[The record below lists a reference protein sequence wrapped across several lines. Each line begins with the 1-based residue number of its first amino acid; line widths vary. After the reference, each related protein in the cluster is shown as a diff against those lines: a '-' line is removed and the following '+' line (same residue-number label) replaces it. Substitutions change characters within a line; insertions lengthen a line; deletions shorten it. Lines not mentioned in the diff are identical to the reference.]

1 MRAMNHIL
9 FRFMRLL
16 SLPALWLVML
26 TLLWGTP
33 VSAQDQTAQLSV
45 KKQYQVSREST
56 VELQNKYGKIQVLT
70 WDKDSVAMEID
81 LKLTESSASKLRKLK
96 EDISI
101 DFTRTSNYIIAKT
114 KFKSES
120 GRIASELK
128 SVSHTLSGSN
138 KHVEINYTVYIPA
151 YLNLVLINK
160 FGDIYMD
167 DLNGQVDIELS
178 NGALN
183 ASKLSGVSNIN
194 LNFANGMIKTLG
206 SSTLK
211 LAYSDITLGD
221 AGQLDLTSKSSQLN
235 ADSVNVLKINS
246 RRDKLRFHRVEYLY
260 GNSTFSQVWIYD
272 FLRESDVY
280 MKYGKLTIEH
290 VIPKFS
296 KIYVESE
303 FTDISIYFEKESS
316 FEFDIMYHVKAEL
329 SFPQEQVV
337 SKESFDGKE
346 HYTRTGT
353 WGSGIAAGQ
362 LTIDALQKCFIKLS
376 IK

>member
-45 KKQYQVSREST
+45 KKQYPVSREST
-56 VELQNKYGKIQVLT
+56 VEVQNKYGKIQVLT

-151 YLNLVLINK
+151 YLDLVLINK

-167 DLNGQVDIELS
+167 DLNGQVDIEFS

-194 LNFANGMIKTLG
+194 LNFANGMIKSLG

-221 AGQLDLTSKSSQLN
+221 AGQLDLTSKSST
-235 ADSVNVLKINS
+235 A
-246 RRDKLRFHRVEYLY
+246 
-260 GNSTFSQVWIYD
+260 
-272 FLRESDVY
+272 
-280 MKYGKLTIEH
+280 
-290 VIPKFS
+290 
-296 KIYVESE
+296 
-303 FTDISIYFEKESS
+303 
-316 FEFDIMYHVKAEL
+316 
-329 SFPQEQVV
+329 
-337 SKESFDGKE
+337 
-346 HYTRTGT
+346 
-353 WGSGIAAGQ
+353 
-362 LTIDALQKCFIKLS
+362 
-376 IK
+376 